1 MPINDIMEEH
11 AGLHIALSAER
22 LGTFLGL
29 PITNTLLS
37 AWLVMFLLIVTA
49 IIVGR
54 NPTLIPGKVQNFFE
68 LIFEFSIGYMSDI
81 FGDRKRALQFFP
93 FIATIFLFIAT
104 SNLFDFMPFFG
115 SITFHPAGSPPAGGV
130 PLFRPVNTDLN
141 VTLALAI
148 ISVITIE
155 VAGIIVV
162 GFWKYLGKF
171 FTFSGRSIG
180 QRFLNM
186 TVGLIEFV
194 SEMSRFISFSFR
206 LFGNIFAGEVLLAV
220 VSYFMPYILPIP
232 LMGFETFVGI
242 VQAAV
247 FAMLTLFFLKL
258 AMAKPHASTGSA
270 QAGH

>member
-1 MPINDIMEEH
+1 MHEGI
-11 AGLHIALSAER
+11 HISLSAER
-22 LGTFLGL
+22 LGTFFGL

-37 AWLVMFLLIVTA
+37 AWLVMAVLILTA

-54 NPTLIPGKVQNFFE
+54 KPTLVPGKVQNFFE
-68 LIFEFSIGYMSDI
+68 MIFEFVIGYMTDI
-81 FGDRKRALQFFP
+81 FGDRKRALTFFP

-115 SITFHPAGSPPAGGV
+115 SIGIYEHGELV
-130 PLFRPVNTDLN
+130 PLFHAVNTDLN

-155 VAGIIVV
+155 VAGIVVV

-171 FTFSGRSIG
+171 FTFRGHTIG
-180 QRFLNM
+180 ERLLNF

-220 VSYFMPYILPIP
+220 VAYFMPYILPIP

-258 AMAKPHASTGSA
+258 AMAKPHGS
-270 QAGH
+270 H

>member
-1 MPINDIMEEH
+1 MHEGI
-11 AGLHIALSAER
+11 HIALSAEH

-37 AWLVMFLLIVTA
+37 AWLVMIVLITIAVIA
-49 IIVGR
+49 GR
-54 NPTLIPGKVQNFFE
+54 KPTLIPGKVQNFFE
-68 LIFEFSIGYMSDI
+68 MIFEFMINYMTEI
-81 FGDRKRALQFFP
+81 FGDRKRAITFFP

-104 SNLFDFMPFFG
+104 SNLFDYMPFFG
-115 SITFHPAGSPPAGGV
+115 SIGIHHGEEFV

-155 VAGIIVV
+155 VAGIVAL
-162 GFWKYLGKF
+162 GFWKYMNKF
-171 FTFSGRSIG
+171 FTFSGKTIG
-180 QRFLNM
+180 ERFLNL

-220 VSYFMPYILPIP
+220 VSYFMPYLLPVP

-258 AMAKPHASTGSA
+258 AMAKPHGS
-270 QAGH
+270 H

>member
-1 MPINDIMEEH
+1 MHEGI
-11 AGLHIALSAER
+11 HIALSAEH

-37 AWLVMFLLIVTA
+37 AWLVMIVLITVA
-49 IIVGR
+49 FIAGR
-54 NPTLIPGKVQNFFE
+54 KPTLIPGKVQNFFE
-68 LIFEFSIGYMSDI
+68 AIFEFLINYMAEI
-81 FGDRKRALQFFP
+81 FGDRKRAITFFP

-115 SITFHPAGSPPAGGV
+115 SIGIHHGEELV

-155 VAGIIVV
+155 VAGIVAL
-162 GFWKYLGKF
+162 GFWKYMNKF
-171 FTFSGRSIG
+171 FTFSGHSIG
-180 QRFLNM
+180 ERVLNF
-186 TVGLIEFV
+186 TVGIIEFV

-220 VSYFMPYILPIP
+220 VSYFMPYLLPIP
-232 LMGFETFVGI
+232 LMGFETFVGV

-258 AMAKPHASTGSA
+258 AMAKPHGS
-270 QAGH
+270 H